1 MIEILGGVVLT
12 LIAALYFVYNSW
24 QSERGKRSE
33 AEEKVLAHEALQQV
47 DEDIANGD
55 DVFIN
60 EQLREITRSSVRGN
74 TPSDDIGA

>member
-1 MIEILGGVVLT
+1 MIDILGGVVLT

-33 AEEKVLAHEALQQV
+33 AEKKVRAHEALQSI

-55 DVFIN
+55 DVYFN
-60 EQLREITRSSVRGN
+60 DQLREITRASVRGN
-74 TPSDDIGA
+74 TPSDDI

>member
-33 AEEKVLAHEALQQV
+33 AEEKVLAHEELQRI
-47 DEDIANGD
+47 DEDIANGGD
-55 DVFIN
+55 EYISRI
-60 EQLREITRSSVRGN
+60 LRDAIRPVRSDKTSN
-74 TPSDDIGA
+74 DIGE

>member
-24 QSERGKRSE
+24 QSERGRRSE
-33 AEEKVLAHEALQQV
+33 AEERVRVHELLQQV

-60 EQLREITRSSVRGN
+60 DQLREITRASVRSN
-74 TPSDDIGA
+74 KTSNDI